1 MAALSVERGTDLQTI
16 EDIKARDFIRV
27 LKIDGN
33 AEILV
38 GPIGGGPIIEPTD
51 ILKCLSLCGPIRKM
65 APTAAKAAAKAAK
78 AAKAA
83 ATRTFNTCC
92 VILGAHAASVVQ
104 ETKDESFRAT
114 YTTSVMNCSFGK
126 VLWGEHIAGCS
137 SFTSGIGAHFLLHAD
152 IIIFLRDLFT
162 KDLYDRYSD
171 QELIPVINHC
181 INDSQNKFKKSVEER
196 VLFDKAGNFSVK
208 PCYTVL
214 EGGITRSA
222 SFLKDLF
229 IKDNLYEL
237 TNVDSGRTASFIDPH
252 RVVTINLKGDPYLD
266 ENGKPGV
273 TDDIMLNILFKFK
286 VVLEDGSVY
295 IIPMS
300 FDRKAFI
307 IAKPKID
314 NIHFLSFELIEY
326 LLTNPEFMKQTLP
339 SLLRAHFDTIRK
351 FTGVI
356 NKDILDQIIRS
367 LGENP
372 ISLCVYDTGC
382 KGVQALIEGET
393 LRTIDDQQQYGLTD
407 SDGNPALLQ
416 FSADNKIKEMLV
428 FGDTFLRNPHGLEMA
443 DTYADSSHT
452 LGNSALRVGVGKVFD
467 SLEVVGSR
475 SPPVYLPSVSPPPER
490 SIPPETQATIES
502 EYSGSKNLVQ
512 DLLKGHS
519 AEAGGG
525 GGGGGAGVASSPP
538 VVSSYRKSLAQLFF
552 NAINWITTL
561 GYCSTNKK
569 PRTDGGKSRKL
580 RRGRSFGRMKP
591 RTSRRSRRR
600 RSSRR
605 SSKN

>member
-1 MAALSVERGTDLQTI
+1 MAALSVERGTDSQTI
-16 EDIKARDFIRV
+16 EDIKARDFIQV
-27 LKIDGN
+27 LKRGVN
-33 AEILV
+33 VERLV

-51 ILKCLSLCGPIRKM
+51 ILKYLSLCGPIRKM
-65 APTAAKAAAKAAK
+65 APKAAKAAK
-78 AAKAA
+78 AAAKAA

-104 ETKDESFRAT
+104 ASQEPSFGAT
-114 YTTSVMNCSFGK
+114 YTKSVMNCSFGK
-126 VLWGEHIAGCS
+126 VVWGKHIAGCS

-162 KDLYDRYSD
+162 RRLYDRYSD

-300 FDRKAFI
+300 FDRKAFRER
-307 IAKPKID
+307 PRVPGPEDSD

-326 LLTNPEFMKQTLP
+326 LLTHPGFMKQTLP
-339 SLLRAHFDTIRK
+339 SLLRAHFDTRSLFCK
-351 FTGVI
+351 DI

-367 LGENP
+367 LDENT
-372 ISLCVYDTGC
+372 IYLCVYDTGC
-382 KGVQALIEGET
+382 KGVQALIEGGT

-416 FSADNKIKEMLV
+416 FDDDNKIKEMLV

-443 DTYADSSHT
+443 GTYADSSHT
-452 LGNSALRVGVGKVFD
+452 LGNSALRVGDGDVFD
-467 SLEVVGSR
+467 SLAVEGSH
-475 SPPVYLPSVSPPPER
+475 SPPVYLPSVSPPLE
-490 SIPPETQATIES
+490 TIES

-519 AEAGGG
+519 AE
-525 GGGGGAGVASSPP
+525 AGVASSPP

-561 GYCSTNKK
+561 GYCSANKK

-600 RSSRR
+600 RSRRR

>member
-1 MAALSVERGTDLQTI
+1 MAALSVERGPDLQTI
-16 EDIKARDFIRV
+16 EDRKAREFIRV
-27 LKIDGN
+27 LKRRDN
-33 AEILV
+33 AERLV
-38 GPIGGGPIIEPTD
+38 DPIGGGPIIEPTN
-51 ILKCLSLCGPIRKM
+51 ILNCLSLCGPIRKM
-65 APTAAKAAAKAAK
+65 AAATKAAKAKAAK

-104 ETKDESFRAT
+104 ASQDPSFHAT
-114 YTTSVMNCSFGK
+114 YTKSVMNCSFGK
-126 VLWGEHIAGCS
+126 VFWGEHIAGCS

-162 KDLYDRYSD
+162 DVLYDSVSD
-171 QELIPVINHC
+171 QELIHVINRC
-181 INDSQNKFKKSVEER
+181 IIDSQNKFKKSVEER

-214 EGGITRSA
+214 DAGITRSA

-237 TNVDSGRTASFIDPH
+237 TNVDEIQRASFIDPH
-252 RVVTINLKGDPYLD
+252 RVVTINLNGDPYLD
-266 ENGKPGV
+266 ENGKAGV
-273 TDDIMLNILFKFK
+273 TDDIMSNILFKFK
-286 VVLEDGSVY
+286 VVLADGSVY

-300 FDRKAFI
+300 FDRKAFLI
-307 IAKPKID
+307 EIPGTD

-326 LLTNPEFMKQTLP
+326 LLTNHGFMTQTLP
-339 SLLRAHFDTIRK
+339 SLLRAQFVTRSLFCKD
-351 FTGVI
+351 I
-356 NKDILDQIIRS
+356 NEDILDQIIVS
-367 LGENP
+367 LENP

-382 KGVQALIEGET
+382 KGVGALIEGEM

-416 FSADNKIKEMLV
+416 FGDDNKIKEMLV
-428 FGDTFLRNPHGLEMA
+428 FGHTFLRNPYGLKMA
-443 DTYADSSHT
+443 ETYADSSHT
-452 LGNSALRVGVGKVFD
+452 LGDSTLRVGDGKVFD
-467 SLEVVGSR
+467 SLAVEGSR
-475 SPPVYLPSVSPPPER
+475 SPPVYLPSVSPLPER
-490 SIPPETQATIES
+490 SIPPATIES
-502 EYSGSKNLVQ
+502 EYSGSKKLFQ
-512 DLLKGHS
+512 DLLKGPS
-519 AEAGGG
+519 AE
-525 GGGGGAGVASSPP
+525 AGVASSPP
-538 VVSSYRKSLAQLFF
+538 VVSSYRNSLAQLFF
-552 NAINWITTL
+552 NAINWITKN
-561 GYCSTNKK
+561 GYCSANKK

>member
-1 MAALSVERGTDLQTI
+1 MAALSVERGSELQTI
-16 EDIKARDFIRV
+16 EDGKARKFIQV
-27 LKIDGN
+27 LKRGDN
-33 AEILV
+33 AETLV
-38 GPIGGGPIIEPTD
+38 DPIGGGPIIEPTD

-65 APTAAKAAAKAAK
+65 APTAAKAAK

-83 ATRTFNTCC
+83 AAKAAAARTINTCC

-104 ETKDESFRAT
+104 ASQDTSFHASYTK
-114 YTTSVMNCSFGK
+114 SVMNCSFGK
-126 VLWGEHIAGCS
+126 VGWGQHIAGCS

-152 IIIFLRDLFT
+152 IIIFLRNLFT
-162 KDLYDRYSD
+162 EVLYDSVSD
-171 QELIPVINHC
+171 QKLIHVINRC
-181 INDSQNKFKKSVEER
+181 INVSQNKFKKSVEER

-214 EGGITRSA
+214 DAGITRSA

-237 TNVDSGRTASFIDPH
+237 TNVDVTQSASYIDPH

-286 VVLEDGSVY
+286 VFLADGSVY

-300 FDRKAFI
+300 FDRKAFLRERHR
-307 IAKPKID
+307 APGAEDTD

-326 LLTNPEFMKQTLP
+326 LLTKDGFMTQTLP
-339 SLLRAHFDTIRK
+339 TLLRAQFVTIRK
-351 FTGVI
+351 FTAGIVP
-356 NKDILDQIIRS
+356 DILDQIIRS
-367 LGENP
+367 LGNP

-416 FSADNKIKEMLV
+416 FGDDNKIKEMLV
-428 FGDTFLRNPHGLEMA
+428 FGDTFLRNPHGLKMA
-443 DTYADSSHT
+443 QTYADSSHKLVDRT
-452 LGNSALRVGVGKVFD
+452 LSFGVGKVFD
-467 SLEVVGSR
+467 SLEVEGSR

-512 DLLKGHS
+512 DLLKGPS
-519 AEAGGG
+519 AE
-525 GGGGGAGVASSPP
+525 AGVASSPP
-538 VVSSYRKSLAQLFF
+538 VVSSYRNSLAQLFF
-552 NAINWITTL
+552 NAINWITAN
-561 GYCSTNKK
+561 GYCSANKNKK